1 MVVPSGLFHVPCVFG
16 AEEVEVDDVGLGLA
30 TGAALLLGLG
40 LGTGAALGL
49 VLATGLML
57 GAGLATGL
65 VLAVGLA
72 TGLVLAVGLAEGLG
86 LATVVVQLFRHV
98 VLVDPPVCPPWPAK
112 AGTTPTTTAD
122 RTPLATIS
130 LRSDMRTPGRRAH
143 SVCTGLREA
152 TH

>member
-1 MVVPSGLFHVPCVFG
+1 VFG

-65 VLAVGLA
+65 VLAVGLATGLA